1 MIKHLDVCL
10 QLQQGQQHTPNACAV
25 KNPEVDCTAE
35 QSSSDGLLF
44 FQRNCWLEKM
54 QLHFTKDVL
63 PDSVSTDFQN
73 LNKFSEQVNG
83 PGFTSNWVC
92 CSDG

>member
-44 FQRNCWLEKM
+44 FSEKLLVRKDAAS
-54 QLHFTKDVL
+54 LH
-63 PDSVSTDFQN
+63 
-73 LNKFSEQVNG
+73 
-83 PGFTSNWVC
+83 
-92 CSDG
+92 